1 MQDITH
7 VFIKLLMFAI
17 VRFYQIDYNKL
28 NLYQKNYLKEKVKSI
43 VLGFKVSKILHQA
56 ALEVHR
62 DEIMDFSKAMAFQ
75 YNRDLESFQ
84 LPPQY
89 HLDEAYYK
97 KETTKEKEIPIK
109 VLQTSMEKTA
119 FNFRL

>member
-1 MQDITH
+1 MQETTH

-56 ALEVHR
+56 ALEAHR
-62 DEIMDFSKAMAFQ
+62 DEIMEFSKAMAF
-75 YNRDLESFQ
+75 
-84 LPPQY
+84 
-89 HLDEAYYK
+89 
-97 KETTKEKEIPIK
+97 
-109 VLQTSMEKTA
+109 
-119 FNFRL
+119 